1 MTCYTN
7 MMNRLKP
14 REDWTIYY
22 LSVPPLWVKHFACN
36 EKTVKK
42 RKKQKK
48 NNFREWKGTE
58 YVKIIDSSPWT
69 IMTAPYEFLN

>member
-48 NNFREWKGTE
+48 TTSGSGKEQN
-58 YVKIIDSSPWT
+58 
-69 IMTAPYEFLN
+69 M